1 MKKLRVVQPRTQSVH
16 THFDLRGLDSVKS
29 KSFPVSGLAIES
41 KKPPKHLKEYCEM
54 VGVDLHSSKNK
65 HFILHRDRKEGEHKI
80 QAVQLFTLYLKAFEE
95 MGEGAKAV
103 LAVINPM
110 SFLLKSKNISELKI
124 EDPINEMLDHKLKNA
139 DRGGLVLSPDAALAI
154 NQAGFEH
161 VHSDH
166 QKDMFIGY
174 SKLAEVRD
182 DLVLRLSSIQNNV
195 EQRRKREAG

>member
-1 MKKLRVVQPRTQSVH
+1 MKKLRVVQPRTQSVQ

-29 KSFPVSGLAIES
+29 KSFPVTGLAIES
-41 KKPPKHLKEYCEM
+41 KKPPKHLKDYCDL

-95 MGEGAKAV
+95 MGEGTKAV

-124 EDPINEMLDHKLKNA
+124 EDPINEMLMKKLKGA
-139 DRGGLVLSPDAALAI
+139 SPGGLSCSPDAALAI
-154 NQAGFEH
+154 NRAGFEH
-161 VHSDH
+161 IHSDH
-166 QKDMFIGY
+166 QNITFVAF
-174 SKLAEVRD
+174 SKLVEVRD
-182 DLVLRLSSIQNNV
+182 DLVSRLSSIQHNI
-195 EQRRKREAG
+195 EQRKREAG